1 MGMSASQARL
11 LSLTARLSDL
21 ELQAQSISNSK
32 IRLAQQ
38 TEQAATEY
46 TNALDKKTLTVMS
59 GVDAKSGTYQYIDA
73 SAYNLTTYNA
83 VSNVDKQRF
92 IQDNQGKILV
102 TGKVGSAFDSAGGNV
117 NTFLAN
123 LGYAPDA
130 QSTVQKTTYSKTYVL
145 DANDGKQPAEWAN
158 AVLITRV
165 ATDPVKQTMTFVCDF
180 EQTKNLTYDSGA
192 VTYYTNVF
200 NEIAANGYNA
210 PGDANMKDTDWLHS
224 QLVAGNVSLVEWEEQ
239 GGNVGSGGFDP
250 VSWTSDDASLK
261 ETTDEAVLTRAEA
274 KYNTELAAI
283 QVKDKTFDLELK
295 NIDTE
300 HNAIQTEIESV
311 KKVIDKNIERTF
323 KIFNA

>member
-46 TNALDKKTLTVMS
+46 TNALAKKTVTVMS
-59 GVDAKSGTYQYIDA
+59 GVDAATGAYQYVDA
-73 SAYNLTTYNA
+73 SAYNLTTYDA
-83 VSNVDKQRF
+83 VSKTDKQRF
-92 IQDNQGKILV
+92 LSDNSGRILV
-102 TGKVGSAFDSAGGNV
+102 MSRVGNAYDSSQNQVAGLHQQYSTV
-117 NTFLAN
+117 NAYLKAT
-123 LGYAPDA
+123 LGYSTSADA
-130 QSTVQKTTYSKTYVL
+130 AAAGKTY
-145 DANDGKQPAEWAN
+145 DAKQVSYYTNLYSGEESFLNKLGYTSNPN
-158 AVLITRV
+158 N
-165 ATDPVKQTMTFVCDF
+165 TDPTVKND
-180 EQTKNLTYDSGA
+180 DGA
-192 VTYYTNVF
+192 TSYYTNVF

-224 QLVAGNVSLVEWEEQ
+224 QLMAGNVSLVEWEEQ
-239 GGNVGSGGFDP
+239 GGNVGSGGFDK
-250 VSWTSDDASLK
+250 VSWTSDDPSIK
-261 ETTDEAVLTRAEA
+261 ENDDETAMTIAEA